1 MFIPPSAWFTGFIPD
16 LPTPFDTANAV
27 DLKAFAA
34 LCERQIAANVP
45 AIVVCETAGEAPTL
59 SPAEQEL
66 VIRAAVDIARG
77 RVRVIAGTVSNATDR
92 AIELA
97 RRAEA
102 AGADAVMSV
111 VPAYNKPMQEGM
123 LAHFR
128 TIAGA
133 IGLPVILHDNPS
145 RTLRPLADETLLRL
159 VESRQFVGLRDG
171 SGDITRPMRLGRNLP
186 ASFRCLSGDDTTAFG
201 FIADG
206 GDGAISEVANIAPDL
221 CRTIFSHVRQGRLQS
236 ARYLH
241 KRLIPL
247 IACLS
252 KDSPAALKNALG
264 MLGLMSPA
272 TRLPIMPLD
281 AAAQREVVR
290 AFAAIGWEWGGAW
303 SHRDYQHFV
312 AAGWQAGS
320 A

>member
-16 LPTPFDTANAV
+16 LPTPFDAADAI

-34 LCERQIAANVP
+34 LCERQVAAGVP
-45 AIVVCETAGEAPTL
+45 ALVVCETAGEAPTL

-66 VIRAAVDIARG
+66 VIRTALDVVRG
-77 RVRVIAGTVSNATDR
+77 RARIIAGAMSNSTSHAV
-92 AIELA
+92 ALA

-102 AGADAVMSV
+102 AGADAIMSV
-111 VPAYNKPMQEGM
+111 VPAYNKPMQDGM

-128 TIAGA
+128 SVAGS
-133 IGLPVILHDNPS
+133 IGLPVILHDIPS

-171 SGDITRPMRLGRNLP
+171 SCDITRPMRLSRLLP
-186 ASFRCLSGDDTTAFG
+186 AGFRLLSGDDATTFG
-201 FIADG
+201 TIASG

-221 CRTIFSHVRQGRLQS
+221 CRTIFSQVRQGRLQS

-252 KDSPAALKNALG
+252 RESPAALKYALST
-264 MLGLMSPA
+264 LGLMSPA
-272 TRLPIMPLD
+272 TRLPIVPLD
-281 AAAQREVVR
+281 AGAQAEVAR
-290 AFAAIGWEWGGAW
+290 AFAAIADEELIDSIGA
-303 SHRDYQHFV
+303 
-312 AAGWQAGS
+312 
-320 A
+320 

>member
-16 LPTPFDTANAV
+16 LPTPFDTADAV
-27 DLKAFAA
+27 DIKAFAA
-34 LCERQIAANVP
+34 LCERQIAASAP
-45 AIVVCETAGEAPTL
+45 AIVVCETAGEASTL

-66 VIRAAVDIARG
+66 VIRTAVDVARG
-77 RVRVIAGTVSNATDR
+77 RIRIIAGAVSNSTSH

-128 TIAGA
+128 SLAGS
-133 IGLPVILHDNPS
+133 IGLPVILHDIPS

-171 SGDITRPMRLGRNLP
+171 SGDITRPMRLSRHLP
-186 ASFRCLSGDDTTAFG
+186 AGFRFLSGDDTTAFG
-201 FIADG
+201 FITDG

-247 IACLS
+247 ITCLA
-252 KDSPAALKNALG
+252 KESPAALKYALSV
-264 MLGLMSPA
+264 LGLMSDG
-272 TRLPIMPLD
+272 TRLPIVPLE
-281 AAAQREVVR
+281 AAAQREVIR
-290 AFAAIGWEWGGAW
+290 AFAAIADEELIDGVGA
-303 SHRDYQHFV
+303 
-312 AAGWQAGS
+312 
-320 A
+320 

>member
-16 LPTPFDTANAV
+16 LPTPFDAADTI

-34 LCERQIAANVP
+34 LCERQVAAGAP
-45 AIVVCETAGEAPTL
+45 ALVVCETAGEAPTL
-59 SPAEQEL
+59 SAAEQEL
-66 VIRAAVDIARG
+66 VIRTAVDVARG
-77 RVRVIAGTVSNATDR
+77 RVRIIAGAVSNATR
-92 AIELA
+92 HAVELA

-111 VPAYNKPMQEGM
+111 VPSYNRPMQEGM

-128 TIAGA
+128 AIADS
-133 IGLPVILHDNPS
+133 IGLPIILHDIPS

-159 VESRQFVGLRDG
+159 VESRRFVGLRDG
-171 SGDITRPMRLGRNLP
+171 SGDITRPMRLNRLLP
-186 ASFRCLSGDDTTAFG
+186 AGFRLLSGDDTTAFG

-221 CRTIFSHVRQGRLQS
+221 CRTIFSQVRQGRMQS

-247 IACLS
+247 AACLS
-252 KDSPAALKNALG
+252 RESPAALKYALST
-264 MLGLMSPA
+264 LGLMSPA
-272 TRLPIMPLD
+272 TRLPIVPLD
-281 AAAQREVVR
+281 AAAQAEVAR
-290 AFAAIGWEWGGAW
+290 AFAAIADEELIDSVGA
-303 SHRDYQHFV
+303 
-312 AAGWQAGS
+312 
-320 A
+320 